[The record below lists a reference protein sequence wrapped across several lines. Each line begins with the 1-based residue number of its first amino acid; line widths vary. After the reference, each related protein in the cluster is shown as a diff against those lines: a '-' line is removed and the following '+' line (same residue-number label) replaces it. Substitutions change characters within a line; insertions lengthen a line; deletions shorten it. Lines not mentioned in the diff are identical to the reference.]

1 MRSGDFKETYG
12 ELVALTDSRP
22 VWLWSLL
29 LVAALIAAPY
39 LLNSYALSFLTIIL
53 ITVVGALG
61 LNILTGYTGLISLGH
76 VGFLVTGAYAYA
88 VLVSR
93 YGFPPLVGFLGAG
106 IIPALASLVVGAP
119 SLRLK
124 GLYLAITTLAF
135 SFIINTVILEART
148 VTNGARGIAV
158 QRPEIFGV
166 SFDSDTAFTQ
176 LCLGFAILTLF
187 ATLNIRRSRVGRAFV
202 AIRDNDTAARVMGIN
217 LHAYK
222 LFAFVTSAFITG
234 IAGALYGIYLSF
246 VSVEGFP
253 FLLSIEALAILIVG
267 GLGSAL
273 GAVLGTILIVL
284 LPEAT
289 RLVFSLF
296 SAQINALF
304 STGAQELKSMLY
316 GLVIILFLRFQP
328 RGLVGAWHDIRRLWV
343 NWPLRY

>member
-12 ELVALTDSRP
+12 ELVALTDSWP
-22 VWLWSLL
+22 VWLWSAVLF
-29 LVAALIAAPY
+29 AALVIAPY
-39 LLNSYALSFLTIIL
+39 LMNSYVLSFLIIIL
-53 ITVVGALG
+53 ITTVGALG

-88 VLVSR
+88 VVVSK
-93 YGFPPLVGFLGAG
+93 YGMPPIMGFLAAG
-106 IIPALASLVVGAP
+106 IVPALASLVVGAP

-148 VTNGARGIAV
+148 VTNGARGISV

-166 SFDSDTAFTQ
+166 SFDGDIAFTH
-176 LCLGFAILTLF
+176 LCLGFAVLTLF

-234 IAGALYGIYLSF
+234 LAGALYGIYLSF

-289 RLVFSLF
+289 RIVFSLF
-296 SAQINALF
+296 SAQMDAMF

-316 GLVIILFLRFQP
+316 GFVIILFLRFQP

>member
-12 ELVALTDSRP
+12 ELVALSDSRP
-22 VWLWSLL
+22 VWLWSLV
-29 LVAALIAAPY
+29 LVAVLIAAPY

-93 YGFPPLVGFLGAG
+93 YGLPPLLGFLGAG
-106 IIPALASLVVGAP
+106 IVPALASLVVGAP

-166 SFDSDTAFTQ
+166 NFDSDAAFTQ
-176 LCLGFAILTLF
+176 LCLGFAILTVF

-289 RLVFSLF
+289 RLLFSLF
-296 SAQINALF
+296 SAQIDALF

-328 RGLVGAWHDIRRLWV
+328 RGLVGAWHDIRRLWM

>member
-1 MRSGDFKETYG
+1 MRTGDYKQTYG
-12 ELVALTDSRP
+12 ELVALVDSPP
-22 VWLWSLL
+22 VWLWSAV
-29 LVAALIAAPY
+29 LVLALIVAPY
-39 LLNSYALSFLTIIL
+39 ALNAYALSFVTIVL
-53 ITVVGALG
+53 ITVVGTLG

-88 VLVSR
+88 VLVSK
-93 YGFPPLVGFLGAG
+93 YQMHPLVGFLGAG
-106 IIPALASLVVGAP
+106 VVPAVASLIVGAP

-148 VTNGARGIAV
+148 ITNGARGIAV

-166 SFDSDTAFTQ
+166 SFDSDAAFTW
-176 LCLGFAILTLF
+176 LCLGFAIATLF

-222 LFAFVTSAFITG
+222 LLAFVTSAFITG
-234 IAGALYGIYLSF
+234 ISGSLYGIYLSY

-273 GAVLGTILIVL
+273 GAVLGTVFIVL
-284 LPEAT
+284 LPEAA
-289 RLVFSLF
+289 RVIFSLF
-296 SAQINALF
+296 SAQMDAMF

-328 RGLVGAWHDIRRLWV
+328 RGLVGAWHDLKRTWV
-343 NWPLRY
+343 HWPLRY

>member
-1 MRSGDFKETYG
+1 MHTGDFKESYG
-12 ELVALTDSRP
+12 ELVALTDSPP

-29 LVAALIAAPY
+29 LVIALILAPY

-53 ITVVGALG
+53 ITVIGALG

-88 VLVSR
+88 VVVSK
-93 YGFPPLVGFLGAG
+93 YGMPPIVGFLAAG
-106 IIPALASLVVGAP
+106 LVPALASLVVGAP

-135 SFIINTVILEART
+135 SFIINTIILEARWL
-148 VTNGARGIAV
+148 TNGARGISV
-158 QRPEIFGV
+158 QRPNILGV
-166 SFDSDTAFTQ
+166 SFDSDAAFIY
-176 LCLGFAILTLF
+176 LCLGFAIAALL

-234 IAGALYGIYLSF
+234 IAGSLYGIYLSF

-289 RLVFSLF
+289 RLLFSLF
-296 SAQINALF
+296 SAQIDAMF
-304 STGAQELKSMLY
+304 TTGAQELKSMLY

-328 RGLVGAWHDIRRLWV
+328 RGLVGAWHDNRRFWV